1 MPPQGFIK
9 ADRQVFCLQS
19 CKKLLVH
26 KQTSQ
31 TAQIEFARA
40 AAPITPASLVSTQA
54 RIAGILPVVMFLV
67 SSSTYLRMG
76 ASRVSPDW
84 KHRRQCRWLPAQ
96 RYSPRWKCRRQH
108 IRSIIHNSLGGCI
121 AGFHRV
127 KGDLGVHMVNIP
139 ASFHIMLSGCRVIA
153 SRASSD
159 RAREEA

>member
-31 TAQIEFARA
+31 TAQIEFARV

-108 IRSIIHNSLGGCI
+108 IRSNYPQQPWRL
-121 AGFHRV
+121 HRRLPSRQR
-127 KGDLGVHMVNIP
+127 DLGVHMVNIP